1 MLTYQPDIFEFG
13 EAMQTPAAG
22 PAVLPFRVAM
32 EARDHAAVV
41 DSFAPDAEL
50 HSPLTTRLTFT
61 GRAQIATLVQV
72 LFEVFPDLRYTDEMR
87 AADSAFLAWRSV
99 IAGQDIEGIDVLRL
113 RPDGK
118 IAEFTAFFRPLPAA
132 ATALHAIGSALARR
146 QSPAKG
152 ALMSA
157 LTRPLAFLARAGD
170 PVGVRLV
177 RSAL

>member
-1 MLTYQPDIFEFG
+1 
-13 EAMQTPAAG
+13 MQIPAAS
-22 PAVLPFRVAM
+22 PAVLPFRAAM

-41 DSFAPDAEL
+41 DSFAPDAQFY
-50 HSPLTTRLTFT
+50 SPLTTRLTFT
-61 GRAQIATLVQV
+61 GRTQIAALVQV

-99 IAGQDIEGIDVLRL
+99 IGGQDIEGIDVLRL

-118 IAEFTAFFRPLPAA
+118 IGEFTAFFRPLPAA
-132 ATALHAIGSALARR
+132 AAALREIGSALARR
-146 QSPAKG
+146 KSPAKA

-157 LTRPLAFLARAGD
+157 LTQPIAVLTRVGD

-177 RSAL
+177 RSVL